1 MPQVALDPATTA
13 RIKTRAD
20 LAAVVQSY
28 LPLRKVGAQLVGLC
42 PFHKERS
49 PSFEVSPNGLW
60 KCFGCGAAGDVLAFV
75 MRAESIGFLEAR
87 RLLAD
92 RYGVALEDKPLTAS
106 EARAARL
113 QRAYNERVELEC
125 RWFWRWYVGV
135 LKQYRADTTQL
146 ATAAGAWIAA
156 HPAAPG
162 VPDARRQWFRL
173 TRSTIGAARLL
184 VAIQR
189 AGPLTLDRMYR
200 RLRSAPWLMRAR
212 GADMVVR
219 MELDKYGSPG
229 VTDALLA
236 RWGL

>member
-1 MPQVALDPATTA
+1 MLALDPATTA

-92 RYGVALEDKPLTAS
+92 RYGVPLEDKPLTAS
-106 EARAARL
+106 EARSARL
-113 QRAYNERVELEC
+113 QRIYNERVQVEC
-125 RWFWRWYVGV
+125 GWFWRWYVGL
-135 LKQYRADTTQL
+135 LKQYRADTARL
-146 ATAAGAWIAA
+146 AEEAMAWIAA

-162 VPDARRQWFRL
+162 APDARRQWFL
-173 TRSTIGAARLL
+173 ATRRTIATARLL
-184 VAIQR
+184 FAISKAR
-189 AGPLTLDRMYR
+189 PLARDRMYR
-200 RLRSAPWLMRAR
+200 KLRTAPWVMRAR
-212 GADMVVR
+212 DADMLVR
-219 MELDKYGSPG
+219 LELDRYGMAS
-229 VTDALLA
+229 VTDALMPG
-236 RWGL
+236 RI